1 MPENQPLYTFQFF
14 VLCFSQLLF
23 SGSFNMIIPELPAYL
38 TSLGG
43 EDYKGFIIAL
53 FTLTAA
59 FSRPFSGKLTDTI
72 GRVPVMVIGTLVC
85 VVCSLVYPL
94 LTSVS
99 GFMLL
104 RLLHGFSTGFR
115 PTAST
120 AYVADIV
127 PRGRRAE
134 AMGMIG
140 VSMNL
145 GASMFPPLGSWLSIN
160 YSPDY
165 MFYVA
170 SLIALI
176 SILMLFGLK
185 ETLANKTPFKFS
197 ILKIKSNEIIE
208 PSVIPAAIVAVCIYL
223 NFGVLVTI
231 SPDQSDYL
239 GIENRGLLFTSFT
252 IFSVLSRVVAGKTA
266 DRYGR
271 IPVIKVGTLMTS
283 AALFFFGTVDSAMG
297 LFVASGCLGFSI
309 GIVSPAIFAWVI
321 DLSVEERRGRGTA
334 TLYIALEVGIGM
346 GALISAWIYDNNDA
360 NFFRTYL
367 FAAIVTII
375 PFFYLTLT
383 NKKG

>member
-1 MPENQPLYTFQFF
+1 MSDSKSLYTLPFF
-14 VLCFSQLLF
+14 ILCCSQMLF

-72 GRVPVMVIGTLVC
+72 GRLPVMIFGTMVC
-85 VVCSLVYPL
+85 IVCSLFYPI

-99 GFMLL
+99 GFMFL

-115 PTAST
+115 PTAAT
-120 AYVADIV
+120 AYIADIV
-127 PRGRRAE
+127 PVGRRGE
-134 AMGMIG
+134 AMGMMG

-145 GASMFPPLGSWLSIN
+145 GASMFPPIGSWLAMSYSI
-160 YSPDY
+160 DY

-170 SLIALI
+170 SLVAVFSVIM
-176 SILMLFGLK
+176 ILGLK
-185 ETLANKTPFKFS
+185 ETLVEKAPFQVS
-197 ILKIKSNEIIE
+197 ILKIKRNEIIE

-231 SPDQSDYL
+231 SPDQSDFL
-239 GIENRGLLFTSFT
+239 GIENRGMLFTSFT
-252 IFSVLSRVVAGKTA
+252 IFSILSRLVAGKSA

-271 IPVIKVGTLMTS
+271 IPVIKVGVLMT
-283 AALFFFGTVDSAMG
+283 AASLIVMG
-297 LFVASGCLGFSI
+297 LAASAWQLFAASGLLGFSL
-309 GIVSPAIFAWVI
+309 GIASPAIFAWVI

-346 GALISAWIYDNNDA
+346 GALISAWIYDNNNA
-360 NFFRTYL
+360 YFFRTYL
-367 FAAIVTII
+367 FAAIISLI
-375 PFFYLTLT
+375 PFVYLTVT
-383 NKKG
+383 KKKG

>member
-1 MPENQPLYTFQFF
+1 MSEDQPLYTFQFF
-14 VLCFSQLLF
+14 ILCVSQLLF

-59 FSRPFSGKLTDTI
+59 ISRPFSGKLTDTV
-72 GRVPVMVIGTLVC
+72 GRIPVMVIGTFVC
-85 VVCSLVYPL
+85 VVCSLFYPL
-94 LTSVS
+94 LTSVA

-127 PRGRRAE
+127 PVGRRAE
-134 AMGMIG
+134 ALGMIG

-145 GASMFPPLGSWLSIN
+145 GASMFPPLGSYLAIN
-160 YSPDY
+160 FSPDY

-170 SLIALI
+170 SFIALI

-185 ETLANKTPFKFS
+185 ETLVNKTPFKVS
-197 ILKIKSNEIIE
+197 LLKIKTNEIIE
-208 PSVIPAAIVAVCIYL
+208 PSVMPAAIVAVCVYL
-223 NFGVLVTI
+223 NFGVLITI
-231 SPDQSDYL
+231 SPDQSDFL
-239 GIENRGLLFTSFT
+239 GIENRGMLFTSFT
-252 IFSVLSRVVAGKTA
+252 IFSVLSRLLAGKSA
-266 DRYGR
+266 DHYGR
-271 IPVIKVGTLMTS
+271 IPVIKIGSIMTAIS
-283 AALFFFGTVDSAMG
+283 LLYLGIADSA
-297 LFVASGCLGFSI
+297 FDIFAASGCLGFSL
-309 GIVSPAIFAWVI
+309 GIISPAVFAWVI

-334 TLYIALEVGIGM
+334 TLYIALEIGIGS
-346 GALISAWIYDNNDA
+346 GALISSWIYNNND
-360 NFFRTYL
+360 NYFFRTYL

-383 NKKG
+383 NKKD

>member
-1 MPENQPLYTFQFF
+1 MSENKPLYTFQFLI
-14 VLCFSQLLF
+14 LCISQLLF

-59 FSRPFSGKLTDTI
+59 ISRPFSGKLTDTI
-72 GRVPVMVIGTLVC
+72 GRLPVMVIGTIVC
-85 VVCSLVYPL
+85 VVCSLAYPL
-94 LTSVS
+94 LTSVA

-127 PRGRRAE
+127 PTGRRAE

-145 GASMFPPLGSWLSIN
+145 GASMFPPIGSWLSIN

-170 SLIALI
+170 SFIALI

-185 ETLANKTPFKFS
+185 ETLVDKTPFKVS
-197 ILKIKSNEIIE
+197 ILKINASEIIE

-223 NFGVLVTI
+223 NFGVLITV

-239 GIENRGLLFTSFT
+239 GIENRGMLFTSFT
-252 IFSVLSRVVAGKTA
+252 IFSVLSRLVAGKTA

-271 IPVIKVGTLMTS
+271 VPVIKAGIIMT
-283 AALFFFGTVDSAMG
+283 AASLLFIGTVDSAYG
-297 LFVASGCLGFSI
+297 LFAASGFLGFSL
-309 GIVSPAIFAWVI
+309 GVVSPAVFAWVI

-334 TLYIALEVGIGM
+334 TLYIALEIGIGM
-346 GALISAWIYDNNDA
+346 GALISAWIYDNNDDY
-360 NFFRTYL
+360 FFRTYL
-367 FAAIVTII
+367 FAAVVTII
-375 PFFYLTLT
+375 PLFYLTLT
-383 NKKG
+383 KKKG

>member
-1 MPENQPLYTFQFF
+1 MSDNQPLYTFQFF

-53 FTLTAA
+53 FTLSAA

-72 GRVPVMVIGTLVC
+72 GRLPVMVIGTLVC
-85 VVCSLVYPL
+85 VVCSLAYPL

-104 RLLHGFSTGFR
+104 RLMHGFSTGFR

-127 PRGRRAE
+127 PVGRRAE

-160 YSPDY
+160 HSPDY

-170 SLIALI
+170 SFIALV

-185 ETLANKTPFKFS
+185 ETLVNKAPFSVS
-197 ILKIKSNEIIE
+197 ILKIKSSEIIE
-208 PSVIPAAIVAVCIYL
+208 PSVIPAAIVAVCVYL
-223 NFGVLVTI
+223 NFGVLITV

-239 GIENRGLLFTSFT
+239 GIANRGMLFTSFT
-252 IFSVLSRVVAGKTA
+252 IFSVLSRLVAGKTA

-271 IPVIKVGTLMTS
+271 VPVIKVGSIMS
-283 AALFFFGTVDSAMG
+283 AASLLYMGMADSAFD
-297 LFVASGCLGFSI
+297 LFAASGCLGFSL
-309 GIVSPAIFAWVI
+309 GVVSPAVFAWVI

-334 TLYIALEVGIGM
+334 TLYIALEIGIGM
-346 GALISAWIYDNNDA
+346 GALVSAWIYNNNDDY
-360 NFFRTYL
+360 FFRTYL
-367 FAAIVTII
+367 FAAIVTIL
-375 PFFYLTLT
+375 PLFYLTLT
-383 NKKG
+383 KKKG